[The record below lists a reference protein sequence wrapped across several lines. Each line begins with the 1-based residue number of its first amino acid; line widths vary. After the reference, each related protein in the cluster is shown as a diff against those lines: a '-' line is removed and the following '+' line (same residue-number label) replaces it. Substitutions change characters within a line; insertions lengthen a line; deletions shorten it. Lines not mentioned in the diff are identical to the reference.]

1 MATLG
6 NSRKPKHK
14 PVITRSLGFR
24 AGHAMA
30 RFRWGVIGCWTLL
43 IVASLVLLPRFED
56 NLTGP
61 PLGVSGSESA
71 RAAEIVDREFKSSFD
86 EQDLIVFESDSLTVN
101 DPSYRRKVEET
112 VEMVAA
118 QPLVSDVITPFDSRA
133 EDQVSGDG
141 RVSAVIV
148 NLSGTARERQRFV
161 PELIRIAEGAATEDI
176 QIYVT
181 GRSPL
186 IFDLVRQ
193 EREDLNRAERLGL
206 PIALA
211 ILIVASGTLVAAS
224 IPLVL
229 AMAGVAVT
237 FGILGATSVFA
248 GFHFNL
254 FVPNIATMLGL
265 GVGIDYALLIVA
277 RYREERKRY
286 PDAAAAVAI
295 TLATAGKT
303 VLFSGVTVLLSL
315 SGLLLV
321 DALIFRELAI
331 GAMTAVSVMLA
342 GALTLTSAVLAV
354 LGDRVERFAL
364 INPRH
369 RGMRPESRH
378 SFWARWAAIV
388 MRRPILWTV
397 ASVALL
403 LSLAAPALNIELG
416 LNTSTNELGNRP
428 AVKGREVME
437 REFNES
443 EMSPIPVLVR
453 SPEGPLGDEH
463 LDAVAR
469 LTAKLESD
477 PEVSRVTSVTTI
489 LDEYV
494 GNHRAATLEAAAG
507 FAASNEAFGELVNFG
522 NGRDIAVLRVVPYS
536 PPDSDDALQLVRRI
550 RTNIAREALGD
561 SGADVLVGGLSAQI
575 VDISD
580 ESSRKLPIVAGV
592 VMAMAFVLLAA
603 AFRSLILPLKAI
615 LMNVLAIIAAYG
627 LLVAVFQ
634 REGEGILH
642 LTTTGTT
649 QVYLPLLT
657 FAILFGLSMDYEVF
671 LLGRM
676 KEEMDRTGV
685 NEVAIAS
692 GVERTAGVI
701 TSAAAIM
708 IAVFAAFTFAR
719 LTEVQQLGF
728 SLAVAVLLD
737 ATLVRLVLVPAAM
750 QLMGHWN
757 WWFPARL
764 NRVLPRIDLGEGGEM
779 PHGRELEPQRSTT
792 V

>member
-1 MATLG
+1 MVTPG
-6 NSRKPKHK
+6 HPRNVKREPNSS
-14 PVITRSLGFR
+14 RSLGFR
-24 AGHAMA
+24 AGHLMA
-30 RFRWGVIGCWTLL
+30 RFRWAVIGLWAGLL
-43 IVASLVLLPRFED
+43 AASLVLIPHFHS

-61 PLGVSGSESA
+61 PLGVDGSESE
-71 RAAEIVDREFKSSFD
+71 RAAETLNRNFEDSFS
-86 EQDLIVFESDSLTVN
+86 EQDLIVFESDTLTVN
-101 DPSYRRKVEET
+101 DPAYRRKVEDT
-112 VEMVAA
+112 VSRVARHS
-118 QPLVSDVITPFDSRA
+118 LVSEVIGPFDPRGQG
-133 EDQVSGDG
+133 QVSGDG
-141 RVSAVIV
+141 RVAAAIV
-148 NLSGTARERQRFV
+148 TLRGTARERQRFV
-161 PELIRIAEGAATEDI
+161 PELIRIAEGAATRDI
-176 QIYVT
+176 EIYVT

-186 IFDLVRQ
+186 LADLVRQ

-206 PIALA
+206 PVALV
-211 ILIVASGTLVAAS
+211 ILIVASGTLVAAG
-224 IPLVL
+224 IPLLL

-237 FGILGATSVFA
+237 FGVLGATSVFA

-277 RYREERKRY
+277 RYREERERLGNVVT
-286 PDAAAAVAI
+286 AVAV
-295 TLATAGKT
+295 TLATVGKT

-331 GAMTAVSVMLA
+331 GAMTAVGVMLA
-342 GALTLTSAVLAV
+342 GALTLTPAVLAV
-354 LGDRVERFAL
+354 LGDRVERLAL
-364 INPRH
+364 IKWRR
-369 RGMRPESRH
+369 RGPQQQSQH
-378 SFWARWAAIV
+378 AFWARWATIM
-388 MRRPILWTV
+388 MRRPLLWTI
-397 ASVALL
+397 ASVAIL
-403 LSLAAPALNIELG
+403 LSLTAPVLDIELG

-428 AVKGREVME
+428 AVKGREVLE

-443 EMSPIPVLVR
+443 EMSPIPVLVM
-453 SPEGPLGDEH
+453 SPDGPLNDED

-469 LTAKLESD
+469 LTAKLEAD
-477 PEVSRVTSVTTI
+477 PEVSRVTSVTSI
-489 LDEYV
+489 LDQYV

-507 FAASNEAFGELVNFG
+507 IAAANEALGELVNFG
-522 NGRDIAVLRVVPYS
+522 SGRDVAVVRVVPHS
-536 PPDSDDALQLVRRI
+536 PPDSQDAVQLVRRI
-550 RTNIAREALGD
+550 RSDIAPDAL
-561 SGADVLVGGLSAQI
+561 SGPGVEVLVGGLSAQI
-575 VDISD
+575 ADISD

-615 LMNVLAIIAAYG
+615 LMNALAILAAYG

-634 REGEGILH
+634 REDEGILH

-649 QVYLPLLT
+649 QVYLALLT

-692 GVERTAGVI
+692 GVQRTAGVI

-708 IAVFAAFTFAR
+708 VAVFAAFTFAR

-750 QLMGHWN
+750 RLMGHWN
-757 WWFPARL
+757 WWFPEWL
-764 NRVLPRIDLGEGGEM
+764 NRLVPHIDLGEGADV
-779 PHGRELEPQRSTT
+779 R
-792 V
+792 